1 MFKIGD
7 EVYVDTTIPN
17 GWPTMGAMAV
27 FNTGIREATIIDLG
41 LGQTGFLV
49 EGVVCKPM
57 FTERLITG
65 RIVRQLEND

>member
-7 EVYVDTTIPN
+7 EVYVDTSIPN
-17 GWPTMGAMAV
+17 GWPMGWERTI

-65 RIVRQLEND
+65 CIVRQLEND